1 MKRNSDLT
9 HADQSLSLLAAVNFM
24 DILLHT
30 GILPSAE
37 DSLFYYKGSMKWTD
51 FHDPDFVPTFDPV
64 FASSSLEDQARD
76 LCNGDTAC
84 LFDVAA
90 TGRLEIG
97 SSALSASEE
106 QSINAALAVP
116 SKLMCMQAY

>member
-1 MKRNSDLT
+1 
-9 HADQSLSLLAAVNFM
+9 
-24 DILLHT
+24 
-30 GILPSAE
+30 
-37 DSLFYYKGSMKWTD
+37 MKWTD
-51 FHDPDFVPTFDPV
+51 FHDPDFIPTFDPM
-64 FASSSLEDQARD
+64 FANSSLEEQARN

-97 SSALSASEE
+97 SSALSASKE

-116 SKLMCMQAY
+116 SKLMCLQALVNDMHMDLIVCFSLNPVCVYVLYMCYICMLCVCVCVCVCVY